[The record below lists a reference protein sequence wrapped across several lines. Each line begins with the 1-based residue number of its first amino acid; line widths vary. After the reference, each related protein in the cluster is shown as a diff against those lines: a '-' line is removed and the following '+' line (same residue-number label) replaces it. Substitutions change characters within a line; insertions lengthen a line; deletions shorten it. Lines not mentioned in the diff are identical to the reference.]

1 MTDPTSTPS
10 LLVPVVDLQAFV
22 ASSFTQAGLSATD
35 AATMASSVVTADLRG
50 THSHGVIR
58 LPFLIDRLLQGGA
71 KCQPDIRI
79 VSEAP
84 ATALLDGDQALG
96 AVTATLAMEM
106 AVEKAKTQGIGMVT
120 ARNSD
125 FLGTCAHYAMMALPH
140 NMVGICWT
148 NGFPGMAPS
157 GGRSN
162 TIGNNPIAF
171 AAPSLTH
178 GPIVLDMAL
187 SVAAGG
193 RIRVAAKNGEKIPT
207 DWLVDREGQP
217 TDDPNALAAGGA
229 LLPLG
234 YKGYGLAVF
243 GEILCGAL
251 TGSRMLSEIPA
262 WFKDTASDI
271 GNGHLHIA
279 IDISKFVDPEVF
291 KQRVDVMVGMLKATP
306 LMPEVREILM
316 PGERAWRTQQ
326 VQQAHGIPVPEPVAA
341 DLRKLADHLGV
352 ALPPALAAHSAPAAI
367 SDTSTNA
374 PATAVA

>member
-1 MTDPTSTPS
+1 MPNKTPKYP
-10 LLVPVVDLQAFV
+10 LLVPVAELQAF
-22 ASSFTQAGLSATD
+22 AAGSFVNAGLSAVD

-58 LPFLIDRLLQGGA
+58 LPFLIDRLLKGGA
-71 KCQPDIRI
+71 SCQPNIRI

-96 AVTATLAMEM
+96 AITATRAMDI
-106 AVEKAKTQGIGMVT
+106 AVAKAKTQGIGMVA

-125 FLGTCAHYAMMALPH
+125 FLGACAHFAMMALPH
-140 NMVGICWT
+140 DMIGICWT

-157 GGRSN
+157 GGRRN

-171 AAPSLTH
+171 AAPSLMH

-193 RIRVAAKNGEKIPT
+193 RIRVAAKNGVKIPT
-207 DWLVDREGQP
+207 GWLVDNEGQP
-217 TDDPNALAAGGA
+217 TDDPGALTAGGA

-279 IDISKFVDPEVF
+279 IDIAKFVDPETF

-306 LMPEVREILM
+306 LMPEAREILM
-316 PGERAWRTQQ
+316 PGERSWRTQQ
-326 VQQAHGIPVPEPVAA
+326 AQQKSGIPIPEPVAA
-341 DLRKLADHLGV
+341 DLRKLAIELGV
-352 ALPPALAAHSAPAAI
+352 ELPAAFTVP
-367 SDTSTNA
+367 SS
-374 PATAVA
+374 PVASVASVAAI

>member
-1 MTDPTSTPS
+1 MTDPKPNSS
-10 LLVPVVDLQAFV
+10 LLVPVDDLQAFV
-22 ASSFTQAGLSATD
+22 AGSFVQAGLSPAD
-35 AATMASSVVTADLRG
+35 AQVMASSVVTADLRG

-58 LPFLIDRLLQGGA
+58 LPFLIDRLLKGGA
-71 KCQPDIRI
+71 KRQPDIRI

-84 ATALLDGDQALG
+84 ATALVDGDQALG
-96 AVTATLAMEM
+96 AITATRAMEI
-106 AVEKAKTQGIGMVT
+106 AVAKAKTQGVGMVT

-140 NMVGICWT
+140 DMIGICWT
-148 NGFPGMAPS
+148 NGFPGMAPA

-207 DWLVDREGQP
+207 DWLVDSEGRP
-217 TDDPNALAAGGA
+217 TDDPNALTAGGA

-279 IDISKFVDPEVF
+279 IDISKFVDPETF

-306 LMPEVREILM
+306 LMPDVREILM

-326 VQQAHGIPVPEPVAA
+326 SQQTNGIPVPEPVAA
-341 DLRKLADHLGV
+341 DLRKLATLLGV
-352 ALPPALAAHSAPAAI
+352 ELPEALAARAIRRRAA
-367 SDTSTNA
+367 
-374 PATAVA
+374 